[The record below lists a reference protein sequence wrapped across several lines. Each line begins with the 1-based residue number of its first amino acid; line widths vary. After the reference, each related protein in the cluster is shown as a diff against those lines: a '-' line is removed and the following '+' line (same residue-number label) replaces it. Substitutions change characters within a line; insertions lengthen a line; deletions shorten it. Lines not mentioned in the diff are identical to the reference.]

1 VKRLNAI
8 KVISL
13 TVISGLFGNNAN
25 VYADN
30 IISVPAKKA
39 VIVSQKNTHPRVCY
53 YDDKAYSL
61 GAVLEISGVVI
72 QCAEQNDF
80 ETNGALSWKT
90 LEKKDEQ

>member
-1 VKRLNAI
+1 MKESSAI

-13 TVISGLFGNNAN
+13 TLLFGFSLNNAN
-25 VYADN
+25 VHAGNN
-30 IISVPAKKA
+30 ISTPVKSA
-39 VIVSQKNTHPRVCY
+39 VVVSHKNANSRVCY

-80 ETNGALSWKT
+80 ETNGALSWKEV
-90 LEKKDEQ
+90 EKKDEQ